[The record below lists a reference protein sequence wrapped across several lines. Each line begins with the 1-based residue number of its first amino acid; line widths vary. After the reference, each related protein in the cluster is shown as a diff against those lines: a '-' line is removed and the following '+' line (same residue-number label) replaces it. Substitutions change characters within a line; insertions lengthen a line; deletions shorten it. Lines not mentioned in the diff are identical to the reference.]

1 MSSTPATLTLISFR
15 FCKWVGQAWD
25 EDLSSG
31 SEVRS
36 RFKEYSRD
44 LYAMVRG
51 SASALEPNRMSTV
64 DKEEEDNRPIA
75 DMCHD
80 LVVVMSYCEI
90 MQPD

>member
-1 MSSTPATLTLISFR
+1 
-15 FCKWVGQAWD
+15 
-25 EDLSSG
+25 
-31 SEVRS
+31 
-36 RFKEYSRD
+36 
-44 LYAMVRG
+44 MVRG